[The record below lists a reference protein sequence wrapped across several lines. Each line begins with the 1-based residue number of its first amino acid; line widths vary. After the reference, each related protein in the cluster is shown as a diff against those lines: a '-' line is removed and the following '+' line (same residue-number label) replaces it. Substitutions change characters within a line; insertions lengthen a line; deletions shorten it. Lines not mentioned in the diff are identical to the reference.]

1 MIIAV
6 SVPNFGPMLS
16 LAGGSFFTLLSVVF
30 PILFY
35 GKLVHQISVTRQL
48 FLCSLIII
56 SVASA
61 IGNGYV
67 EIKNVVKVIQGSYEV
82 ES

>member
-1 MIIAV
+1 MAV

-35 GKLVHQISVTRQL
+35 GKLVHQISIARQI
-48 FLCSLIII
+48 FLCVLIVISLV
-56 SVASA
+56 SSL
-61 IGNGYV
+61 GNGYI
-67 EIKNVVKVIQGSYEV
+67 EIKNVVKVVQGKYE
-82 ES
+82 S